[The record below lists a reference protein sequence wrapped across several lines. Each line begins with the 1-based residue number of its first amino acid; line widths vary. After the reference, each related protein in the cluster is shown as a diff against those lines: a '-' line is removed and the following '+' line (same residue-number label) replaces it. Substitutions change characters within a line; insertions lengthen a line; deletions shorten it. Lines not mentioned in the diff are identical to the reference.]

1 MPNPYLAGAA
11 GRCPR
16 CGEGFL
22 FDGFLKVA
30 PACESC
36 GATFAQSDSGDGPAV
51 FIILIAG
58 FLLAFGALFH
68 MIAFNP
74 PIWVLLVVWMPL
86 TVVVCLGLLRP
97 MKGLMIAV
105 QFTNKASQAGRDD
118 VES

>member
-1 MPNPYLAGAA
+1 VANPYLAGAA

-30 PACESC
+30 PGCEAC
-36 GATFAQSDSGDGPAV
+36 GAAFTKADSGDGPAV

-68 MIAFNP
+68 FIALRP
-74 PIWVLLVVWMPL
+74 PIWLLLLIWMPL
-86 TVVVCLGLLRP
+86 SVIVCVALLRP
-97 MKGLMIAV
+97 MKGLMVAA
-105 QFTNKASQAGRDD
+105 QFANKASEAGRDD
-118 VES
+118 VR

>member
-1 MPNPYLAGAA
+1 MTNPYLAGAA

-22 FDGFLKVA
+22 FEGYLKLA
-30 PACESC
+30 PACEAC
-36 GATFAQSDSGDGPAV
+36 GASFGAADSGDGPAV

-58 FLLAFGALFH
+58 FVLAFGALFH

-86 TVVVCLGLLRP
+86 TVIVCTALLRP
-97 MKGLMIAV
+97 MKGLMVAA
-105 QFTNKASQAGRDD
+105 QFANKASEAGRDD
-118 VES
+118 V